1 MIALPIPLIW
11 KIPRERR
18 QKIGILAAFLVAGI
32 GTLASCI
39 RLFSIKIFTESPQP
53 MRDAAPISTWSF
65 IEINL
70 GILCASSAVIKPV
83 FSKTRAPSLE
93 KAEAQRL
100 PRYTIGS
107 GTPPYQ
113 RKMMMKKKNKKVTT
127 KVSRTTTTSSRD
139 TSKDSYCGRWSQSQ
153 ASTAVPSPN
162 NNKTFADPNHHSFE
176 FGKVSSPVDDDERY
190 NSKLL
195 PDPPS
200 PLSPL
205 VIHPQKTPRGRQSQ
219 LLLESLPHQL
229 VGDYQFQQQ
238 KQQQQQQ
245 QQLQQPMNT
254 MNTNRNTNTTTTT
267 TLHHAVIMASS
278 TSSSPS
284 SPPAAKSEKKKK
296 KSNDD
301 DSRRLSI
308 HRTQTQLRRDFPQYF
323 PPESSSSSSF
333 PPPPPSRSGE
343 SSSSNSVRSGRGQ
356 PIAGW

>member
-100 PRYTIGS
+100 PRHTIGG
-107 GTPPYQ
+107 GTPSYQ
-113 RKMMMKKKNKKVTT
+113 RKMMMKKKNKKATT

-176 FGKVSSPVDDDERY
+176 FGKASSPVDDDERY

-238 KQQQQQQ
+238 QQQQQQ
-245 QQLQQPMNT
+245 QQPMNT

-267 TLHHAVIMASS
+267 TTLHHAVIMASS
-278 TSSSPS
+278 TSSLPS

-301 DSRRLSI
+301 DSRTLSI

-333 PPPPPSRSGE
+333 PPPPSRSGE
-343 SSSSNSVRSGRGQ
+343 SSSSNSGRSGPGQ